1 MMKQNNPLRR
11 LLAALLAA
19 LTLVSFTILPV
30 LGAAEDEAAD
40 TEAAETTEA
49 TAPKAEETEMEIISI
64 STEDDLIA
72 LAASCT
78 LDAWSWEKHVVL
90 EADLDLT
97 GLTFSPIAT
106 FGGTFDGQGHTIR
119 GLAITDALS
128 PAGLICTLQP
138 TGRVENLHIE
148 GSVAP
153 ADIAMEVYHY
163 IARAVAQII
172 IYAHEQ
178 TGASDVLLA
187 GGVAS
192 SALLRD
198 LLSQRLRKKKLR
210 VRLHWARP
218 EYAGD
223 NACGV
228 ALIGLEQY
236 MRCEER

>member
-78 LDAWSWEKHVVL
+78 LDAWSREKHVVL

-153 ADIAMEVYHY
+153 AGDPVSTGGLVGEAQSKIAPSP
-163 IARAVAQII
+163 ARSPA
-172 IYAHEQ
+172 
-178 TGASDVLLA
+178 A
-187 GGVAS
+187 GPPAAS
-192 SALLRD
+192 SAKTRPAAC
-198 LLSQRLRKKKLR
+198 SAAAARAAPST
-210 VRLHWARP
+210 VRTAPADSWA
-218 EYAGD
+218 ATL
-223 NACGV
+223 A
-228 ALIGLEQY
+228 
-236 MRCEER
+236 

>member
-49 TAPKAEETEMEIISI
+49 AAPKAEEAEMEIISI

-78 LDAWSWEKHVVL
+78 LDAWSREKHVVL

-138 TGRVENLHIE
+138 TGRVEDLHIE

-153 ADIAMEVYHY
+153 IPCLGSVTNECPMSDQCFTLPFWAGLDEVINQY
-163 IARAVAQII
+163 IDSV
-172 IYAHEQ
+172 
-178 TGASDVLLA
+178 T
-187 GGVAS
+187 
-192 SALLRD
+192 
-198 LLSQRLRKKKLR
+198 
-210 VRLHWARP
+210 
-218 EYAGD
+218 
-223 NACGV
+223 
-228 ALIGLEQY
+228 LEQLAQSLPSANEG
-236 MRCEER
+236 CGCCGAKS

>member
-78 LDAWSWEKHVVL
+78 LDAWSREKHVVL

-153 ADIAMEVYHY
+153 AGDPVS
-163 IARAVAQII
+163 
-172 IYAHEQ
+172 
-178 TGASDVLLA
+178 TGGLVGENYGTIENCSFTGTVS
-187 GGVAS
+187 GG
-192 SALLRD
+192 
-198 LLSQRLRKKKLR
+198 
-210 VRLHWARP
+210 
-218 EYAGD
+218 
-223 NACGV
+223 
-228 ALIGLEQY
+228 
-236 MRCEER
+236 

>member
-40 TEAAETTEA
+40 TEAAETMEA

-78 LDAWSWEKHVVL
+78 LDAWSREKNVVL

-97 GLTFSPIAT
+97 GPTFSPIAT

-128 PAGLICTLQP
+128 PAGLICTLFIP
-138 TGRVENLHIE
+138 V
-148 GSVAP
+148 
-153 ADIAMEVYHY
+153 MEVFFRTKQEKSEL
-163 IARAVAQII
+163 RAQ
-172 IYAHEQ
+172 
-178 TGASDVLLA
+178 
-187 GGVAS
+187 
-192 SALLRD
+192 
-198 LLSQRLRKKKLR
+198 K
-210 VRLHWARP
+210 
-218 EYAGD
+218 
-223 NACGV
+223 
-228 ALIGLEQY
+228 
-236 MRCEER
+236 